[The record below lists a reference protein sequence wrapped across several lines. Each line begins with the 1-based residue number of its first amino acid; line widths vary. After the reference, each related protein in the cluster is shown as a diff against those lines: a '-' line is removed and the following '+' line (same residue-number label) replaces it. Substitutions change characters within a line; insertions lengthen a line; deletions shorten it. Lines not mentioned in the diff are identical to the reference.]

1 LLSPV
6 KRPKSQRETC
16 ERRIRI
22 LRTAQDEQTE
32 FPILRRQNRK
42 GEKGHGIKNPGGHQL
57 SSAHLLRRYGAAGVV
72 PPYGVDEPPDA
83 GAAAAA
89 PEEVVAG
96 GLDEELVLAGRD
108 GRRDE
113 RLRVRH
119 VAVGGGVGEPGADG
133 AVDAEDEEDE
143 DERGEELQ
151 RRRAPVAP
159 GERHVLAQQGAVLL
173 PRQRGAAEEL
183 HRGRQRRWVLG
194 RTVVVL
200 VHGGVGCSLGI
211 YKGGTFE
218 NGRR

>member
-1 LLSPV
+1 VSAAFSARS
-6 KRPKSQRETC
+6 KTSGSNSQ
-16 ERRIRI
+16 I
-22 LRTAQDEQTE
+22 LRS
-32 FPILRRQNRK
+32 QNRK
-42 GEKGHGIKNPGGHQL
+42 EERKHENQG
-57 SSAHLLRRYGAAGVV
+57 HLLRRDRASGVV
-72 PPYGVDEPPDA
+72 PPDGVDEPPDA

-183 HRGRQRRWVLG
+183 HRGRRRWVLG